1 MHEMAIAL
9 ALIEQAETAAKEQ
22 GARAIPG
29 ITVVVGRLSG
39 VDPDALRAVFD
50 LAAEETLAAG
60 ATLAIELVEARVRCR
75 MCGKQ
80 SRPQPPFMTC
90 VECGALDVELECG
103 RELYIKSMDVD
114 VEDGKS
120 EGEVTNV

>member
-9 ALIEQAETAAKEQ
+9 ALIEQAEKVAREQ
-22 GARAIPG
+22 NARAIPG

-39 VDPDALRAVFD
+39 TDPDALRAVFE

-60 ATLAIELVEARVRCR
+60 ATLTVDMAA
-75 MCGKQ
+75 
-80 SRPQPPFMTC
+80 
-90 VECGALDVELECG
+90 G

-114 VEDGKS
+114 VE
-120 EGEVTNV
+120 EGEEVRGEALNV